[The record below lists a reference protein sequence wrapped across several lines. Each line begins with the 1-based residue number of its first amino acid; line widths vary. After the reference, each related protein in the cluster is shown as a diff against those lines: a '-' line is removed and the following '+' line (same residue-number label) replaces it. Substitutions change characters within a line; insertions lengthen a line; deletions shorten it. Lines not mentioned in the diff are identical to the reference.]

1 MTSQRKKFDMAGAEA
16 FAQLSPIQS
25 ASYHYTND
33 GFTDIPKAVLREY
46 FTNELIN
53 QGAKAKY
60 IDKVLATA
68 LAELS
73 YPIPTNGDKHTW
85 SGCQRAAYAGIS
97 QSTWSDNKLCKSVN
111 FIIDT
116 VRSNADTASR
126 EIQLQMMTHQ

>member
-1 MTSQRKKFDMAGAEA
+1 MSKKQFDRAAAEA

-25 ASYHYTND
+25 ASYHYMTSNFNEHYQIALRNYFMPVLLLD
-33 GFTDIPKAVLREY
+33 GVKPKYV
-46 FTNELIN
+46 EL
-53 QGAKAKY
+53 
-60 IDKVLATA
+60 VVMTA
-68 LAELS
+68 LAELT
-73 YPIPTNGDKHTW
+73 YPIPTNGDKYAW

>member
-16 FAQLSPIQS
+16 FAKLSPIQS
-25 ASYHYTND
+25 ASYHYMTSNFSEHYQIALRNYFMPALLLD
-33 GFTDIPKAVLREY
+33 GVKPKY
-46 FTNELIN
+46 GEL
-53 QGAKAKY
+53 
-60 IDKVLATA
+60 VVMTA
-68 LAELS
+68 LAELT
-73 YPIPTNGDKHTW
+73 YPIATNGDKHTW
-85 SGCQRAAYAGIS
+85 SGCQRAVYAGIS

>member
-25 ASYHYTND
+25 ASYHYMTD
-33 GFTDIPKAVLREY
+33 GFSAHNKSALRQY
-46 FTNELIN
+46 FINELT
-53 QGAKAKY
+53 AKDIKPKY
-60 IDKVLATA
+60 IERVVDTA
-68 LAELS
+68 LGELT
-73 YPIPTNGDKHTW
+73 YPVATNGDKYTW

-111 FIIDT
+111 FVIDT

>member
-25 ASYHYTND
+25 ASYHYIND

-73 YPIPTNGDKHTW
+73 YPIPTNGDKYTW
-85 SGCQRAAYAGIS
+85 SGCQRAAYAGIHNLLGVITS
-97 QSTWSDNKLCKSVN
+97 YAKALILSLIQCVQMQTQQA
-111 FIIDT
+111 
-116 VRSNADTASR
+116 VRYNYK
-126 EIQLQMMTHQ
+126 

>member
-1 MTSQRKKFDMAGAEA
+1 MRKLFDRAAAEA
-16 FAQLSPIQS
+16 FAQLSHIQS
-25 ASYHYTND
+25 ASYHYMTD
-33 GFTDIPKAVLREY
+33 GFTDIPTAVLREY
-46 FTNELIN
+46 FANELIN
-53 QGAKAKY
+53 QGSKAKY
-60 IDKVLATA
+60 IDKVVATA

-73 YPIPTNGDKHTW
+73 YPIPTNGDKYTW

>member
-25 ASYHYTND
+25 ASYHYIND

-73 YPIPTNGDKHTW
+73 YPIPTNGDKYTW
-85 SGCQRAAYAGIS
+85 SGCQRSAFCGIPQKS
-97 QSTWSDNKLCKSVN
+97 WSRNELCKYTN
-111 FIIDT
+111 FIIDKI
-116 VRSNADTASR
+116 RSNTDAVSR
-126 EIQLQMMTHQ
+126 AIQLQMTV

>member
-1 MTSQRKKFDMAGAEA
+1 MRKQFDIAGAEA

-25 ASYHYTND
+25 ASYHYMTD
-33 GFTDIPKAVLREY
+33 GFSDHPRAILVAY
-46 FTNELIN
+46 FTDELISH
-53 QGAKAKY
+53 GVRAKY
-60 IDKVLATA
+60 IDKVVATA

-73 YPIPTNGDKHTW
+73 YPIPTNGDKYTW
-85 SGCQRAAYAGIS
+85 SGHQRAAYAGIS

>member
-16 FAQLSPIQS
+16 FACLTPIQS
-25 ASYHYTND
+25 ACYHYMTD
-33 GFTDIPKAVLREY
+33 GFSAHNKSALRQH
-46 FTNELIN
+46 FINELT
-53 QGAKAKY
+53 AKDIKPKY
-60 IDKVLATA
+60 IERVVDTA

-73 YPIPTNGDKHTW
+73 YPIPTNGDKYTW

-111 FIIDT
+111 FIIDI